1 MQLFG
6 WLCLIIGWR
15 PRPLCCGAL
24 GDGRYHSR
32 PLLWQNGTC
41 FMKWASLPLPRL
53 SVPPSERTNTLESV
67 GVILKT
73 GRKEK
78 KRRRKFWHFCSE
90 MEEGEADVG
99 GGDRRASDWR
109 GKACFLLALRK
120 GRPLLVPTALQ
131 SDCYFGHKSPFW
143 WMETVVTW
151 SAQGSFWFWSVQHL
165 SVACGWGSCWRPQ
178 LPLCRMSVLCPP
190 PFPFVCL
197 SIGLP
202 SLFCFFLI
210 ANFTA
215 SPKNLGGDSW
225 ENKVLFFFPF
235 LLFLFLNQISCKNP

>member
-120 GRPLLVPTALQ
+120 GRPLLVPL
-131 SDCYFGHKSPFW
+131 YR
-143 WMETVVTW
+143 VIVTL
-151 SAQGSFWFWSVQHL
+151 ATNHL
-165 SVACGWGSCWRPQ
+165 SDEWKLWWHE
-178 LPLCRMSVLCPP
+178 VLKA
-190 PFPFVCL
+190 PFGFGL
-197 SIGLP
+197 S
-202 SLFCFFLI
+202 STW
-210 ANFTA
+210 A
-215 SPKNLGGDSW
+215 
-225 ENKVLFFFPF
+225 
-235 LLFLFLNQISCKNP
+235 